1 MKAAVFVKLGRM
13 EVQEVTRPGA
23 IVGRVG
29 APHTGDINIGDYW
42 MANLA
47 MAGGPASCTTYDKEV
62 LLKAVLDG
70 QINPGKVFTQS
81 YKLDEIDQTYKDM
94 ADRKTI
100 KAMIVMQRE
109 VVPIFAIQ
117 SQFNE
122 RSTTL
127 SRSLFYRLHFCPKV
141 LKYLNFW

>member
-1 MKAAVFVKLGRM
+1 MSDESAY
-13 EVQEVTRPGA
+13 
-23 IVGRVG
+23 
-29 APHTGDINIGDYW
+29 PHTGDINIGDYW
-42 MANLA
+42 MVNLA

-81 YKLDEIDQTYKDM
+81 YKLDDIETYKDM

-100 KAMIVMQRE
+100 KAYDCDAVRAVTIL
-109 VVPIFAIQ
+109 PFK

-122 RSTTL
+122 RSNDIVSIT
-127 SRSLFYRLHFCPKV
+127 FYRLHFAPKFSNIFQFLV
-141 LKYLNFW
+141 K